1 MKKFAIFVK
10 KEFFHILRDRKT
22 LLIILGIPI
31 VQVLLFGFA
40 ITNEINDANI
50 AILDQA
56 EDEMS
61 HDITQ
66 RLLSSGYF
74 ILGQKLTNAE
84 GINENFQKGET
95 KMIVVFPPDLQ
106 NAFHRERNASVQL
119 IADASDPNI
128 ATTLINYAT
137 GIINTYQAE
146 QLAQMDVPHRI
157 ETEVKM
163 LYNPEMKSVFMFV
176 PGVMTIILMLVSAMM
191 TSISITRE
199 KEIGTME
206 VLLASPLKP
215 QMVIIGKVTSYIL
228 LSLVIMAIILLLGT
242 FVFGMPVKGSLVLL
256 IAECMLFAITSLALG
271 ILISTRTS
279 SQMVAMMLSLM
290 ALMLP
295 TILLSGFIFPIES
308 MPWLLRL
315 ISNIIPAKWFI
326 IILKNIMLKGV
337 GWAFVWKE
345 TLILTGML
353 FFFIVVSIKNYKVRL
368 E

>member
-1 MKKFAIFVK
+1 MKKYAIFVK
-10 KEFFHILRDRKT
+10 KEFFHIFRDRKT
-22 LLIILGIPI
+22 LLILLGLPI

-40 ITNEINDANI
+40 ITNEINDARI
-50 AILDQA
+50 AIFDQA

-61 HDITQ
+61 HEITQ

-74 ILGQKLTNAE
+74 ILGQKLTNTEA
-84 GINENFQKGET
+84 INENFQKGET

-106 NAFHRERNASVQL
+106 GAFHRERNASVQL

-128 ATTLINYAT
+128 ATTLINYASA
-137 GIINTYQAE
+137 IINGYQAE
-146 QLAQMDVPHRI
+146 QLAGMDAPYRI
-157 ETEVKM
+157 EAEVKM

-215 QMVIIGKVTSYIL
+215 QMVIIGKVAAYIF
-228 LSLVIMAIILLLGT
+228 LSLIIMGIILLLGT
-242 FVFGMPVKGSLVLL
+242 FVFGMPIEGSLVLL
-256 IAECMLFAITSLALG
+256 IAECMLFAVTSLALG

-279 SQMVAMMLSLM
+279 SQMVAMMMSLM

-308 MPWLLRL
+308 MPWLLRV

-353 FFFIVVSIKNYKVRL
+353 VFFIVVSIKNYKIRL